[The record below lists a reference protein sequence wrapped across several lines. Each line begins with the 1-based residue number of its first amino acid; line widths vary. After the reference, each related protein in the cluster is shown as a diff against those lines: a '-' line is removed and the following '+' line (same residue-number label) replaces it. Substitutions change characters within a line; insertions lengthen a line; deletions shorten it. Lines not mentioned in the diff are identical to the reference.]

1 MPILVRCDELKAGMR
16 LAEPLVWRGRVML
29 AEGTE
34 LSEKEVQ
41 ALRAKFPDHSLRI
54 GDAQLDDMID
64 FEDDSYEREVAR
76 TTQRVITDCLSEVQ
90 AKFKADRRLDALSV
104 HSIHSSVHE
113 VMTYLKDHPVSA
125 ALLERLIGGDSYLS
139 DRAGSVFYISMLL
152 GAANQDYVAAE
163 RERQSS
169 SRDLDPQVL
178 RDLVPLGLGAMLM
191 DLGMMR
197 LQYLYTSEDPLTPDL
212 WSQIKEHPQDGVDL
226 LPEDFSASAKMIVR
240 THHENLDGTGY
251 PDGLAQDELHV
262 FTRIVRIAD
271 AYEAATSTRVYR
283 EAKSAVR
290 VLWEMAMGPYR
301 RCYDQR
307 LMATFTRLI
316 QPFPIGAVIRLRD
329 RRFAVVVKYNRENPV
344 APYVMVAFDGKRQ
357 RLSRPGVEGV
367 FMLGCEPG
375 LRGADFRGE
384 DLSFIYQDDC
394 RDAGRSTVGVW
405 PSLFQAAYP

>member
-54 GDAQLDDMID
+54 GDPQLDEVID

-76 TTQRVITDCLSEVQ
+76 TTQRVITNCLSEVQ
-90 AKFKADRRLDALSV
+90 AKFKSDHRLDALSV
-104 HSIHSSVHE
+104 HSIQSSVHE
-113 VMTYLKDHPVSA
+113 VMAYLKDHPVSA
-125 ALLERLIGGDSYLS
+125 ALLESLMEGNNYLS
-139 DRAGSVFYISMLL
+139 DRAGSVFYMSMLL

-169 SRDLDPQVL
+169 SRELDPQML
-178 RDLVPLGLGAMLM
+178 RDLVPLGLGAMLI

-197 LQYLYTSEDPLTPDL
+197 LQYLYTSEDPLTPEL
-212 WSQIKEHPQDGVDL
+212 WSEIKEHPQDGVDL
-226 LPEDFSASAKMIVR
+226 LPEDFSASAKMVVR

-271 AYEAATSTRVYR
+271 AYEAATSKRVYR

-290 VLWEMAMGPYR
+290 VLWEMSQGPYR

-307 LMATFTRLI
+307 LMATFTRLV

-329 RRFAVVVKYNRENPV
+329 RRYAVVVKYNRENPV
-344 APYVMVAFDGKRQ
+344 APHVMVAFDGKRR
-357 RLSRPGVEGV
+357 RLPKPGTEGV
-367 FMLGCEPG
+367 IVLGSEPDYC
-375 LRGADFRGE
+375 GASFRGE
-384 DLSFIYQDDC
+384 DLSFIYQDNS
-394 RDAGRSTVGVW
+394 RDAGRSKVGVW